1 MGSTF
6 VAVYLFIFVLC
17 GDWNTSSKR
26 EEEEGKKKK
35 TPLLSLLLGCKFL
48 LLGVMANLV
57 CGSRNVMWWQAKLQ
71 RPSEK
76 KKFGCFMIVLSE

>member
-35 TPLLSLLLGCKFL
+35 NTIIVVAVGVQVLVAGCDGQPCL
-48 LLGVMANLV
+48 
-57 CGSRNVMWWQAKLQ
+57 W
-71 RPSEK
+71 
-76 KKFGCFMIVLSE
+76 